1 MSISGMAK
9 TILDDGV
16 RTVPA
21 TQADLATFKIA
32 EQQLNG
38 FSVSGLYD
46 PNDIHARVFF
56 VLADGTGNDVS
67 NALHQPCGR
76 LTA

>member
-1 MSISGMAK
+1 MAE

-46 PNDIHARVFF
+46 PNALQIKANVG
-56 VLADGTGNDVS
+56 LA
-67 NALHQPCGR
+67 A
-76 LTA
+76 